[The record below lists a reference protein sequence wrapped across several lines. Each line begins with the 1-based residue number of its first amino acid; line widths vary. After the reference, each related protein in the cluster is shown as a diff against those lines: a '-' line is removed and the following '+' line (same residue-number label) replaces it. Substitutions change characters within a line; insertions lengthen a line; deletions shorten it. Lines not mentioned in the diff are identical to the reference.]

1 MSLRMGLGPL
11 AACAALFALAP
22 LSFAQPKIATVN
34 LQKAVFATADIQKA
48 SAEMEARYK
57 PRADKLR
64 QTQEQMAQISQ
75 RLEQG
80 GGQLTPQAENELRAQ
95 GTRLQKEAQRMQEDL
110 QADVQADRQEILSKA
125 SQRMTDVV
133 KKLAEDKGLDL
144 VIEEQSIL
152 YYFKPAMDLT
162 ADATAA
168 YDKAHPVA
176 AAPVGK

>member
-1 MSLRMGLGPL
+1 MGLGPV
-11 AACAALFALAP
+11 AACAVLLTLAP
-22 LSFAQPKIATVN
+22 LSFAQPKIAVIS
-34 LQKAVFATADIQKA
+34 LQKAVFDTADIKKA

-57 PRADKLR
+57 PRADRLR

-75 RLEQG
+75 RIEQG
-80 GGQLTPQAENELRAQ
+80 GGQLTPQAESELRAQ
-95 GTRLQKEAQRMQEDL
+95 GTRLQKEAQRQQDDL
-110 QADVQADRQEILSKA
+110 QADVQADRQDILSKA

-133 KKLAEDKGLDL
+133 KKLAEEKGIDL
-144 VIEEQSIL
+144 VVEQSAII
-152 YYFKPAMDLT
+152 YFKPVLDIT

>member
-1 MSLRMGLGPL
+1 MALRMGLGPV
-11 AACAALFALAP
+11 AACAALLTLAP
-22 LSFAQPKIATVN
+22 LSFAQPKVAVIS
-34 LQKAVFATADIQKA
+34 LQKAVFDTADIKKA

-57 PRADKLR
+57 PRADGLR
-64 QTQEQMAQISQ
+64 QKQEQIAQISQ

-80 GGQLTPQAENELRAQ
+80 SGQMTPQAESELRAQ
-95 GTRLQKEAQRMQEDL
+95 GTRLQKETQRIQDDL
-110 QADVQADRQEILSKA
+110 QADVQADRQDILSKA

-133 KKLAEDKGLDL
+133 KKLAEDKGIDL
-144 VIEEQSIL
+144 VVEEQSMV
-152 YYFKPAMDLT
+152 YFKPVLDIT